1 MVLPL
6 SILLLPVVYLYF
18 TPLLYIL
25 LISLFDAFSCILID
39 IIDLYVDGFF
49 IARRSLFMLNRLVFG
64 CILGIFHR

>member
-6 SILLLPVVYLYF
+6 PILLLAVVYLYF
-18 TPLLYIL
+18 TPLFYIL
-25 LISLFDAFSCILID
+25 LISLFDAFGCILID